1 MQILTQGWLTFTID
15 NVVLDHSSLTLEESI
30 SFFFFFVF
38 LEKLMKAFKS
48 HSRINAKE
56 KKLCALCKVYCP
68 LCKRA
73 GPGTT
78 GCEYYRPLP
87 SSTMLWSVWWEHV
100 ISFQYKSLSIKKIN
114 FYLQW
119 VHVHT
124 PQAFPLN
131 SPKAPGI
138 LQPKALSEGT
148 LTTDSIVHE
157 HSCTPLSSGTWLFSS
172 WYWFGILSLH
182 FIIPFPRFFS
192 CWSCHCCLLCIY
204 F

>member
-1 MQILTQGWLTFTID
+1 
-15 NVVLDHSSLTLEESI
+15 
-30 SFFFFFVF
+30 
-38 LEKLMKAFKS
+38 MKALKS

-56 KKLCALCKVYCP
+56 KKLCALWEAYCP
-68 LCKRA
+68 LCKPA

-78 GCEYYRPLP
+78 GCEYYRPFP
-87 SSTMLWSVWWEHV
+87 SSTMLWSIWCEHV

-119 VHVHT
+119 IHIHT

-131 SPKAPGI
+131 NPKALGI
-138 LQPKALSEGT
+138 LQLKALSEGT
-148 LTTDSIVHE
+148 LATDNIVHE
-157 HSCTPLSSGTWLFSS
+157 HFCTPLSSWTWLFSS

-182 FIIPFPRFFS
+182 FIIPFPWFFS